1 MKLFYG
7 EITGNKV
14 TINDEEQQHIVKVLR
29 MKSGEDLYVTDGNGA
44 LASGKLL
51 IEGKKQA

>member
-7 EITGNKV
+7 EIADQKV

-29 MKSGEDLYVTDGNGA
+29 MKDGEDIHVTDGKGN
-44 LASGKLL
+44 LL
-51 IEGKKQA
+51 PENLL